1 MKLLRVILI
10 NKGMGLMA
18 VEEIKDNNDNT
29 IKLEFNSEE
38 ALLEFEKELLLN
50 QATVY
55 EASIERLK
63 KEQLECI
70 TKHKIDLEEY
80 KLERYKAEL
89 EFNKSTRRMEIIVIG
104 IITLLI
110 AIIISLAVCFNNST
124 IEITSTSEAYNGEVA
139 EDKVDKDN
147 NSNVYKEL
155 DDEDNY

>member
-1 MKLLRVILI
+1 
-10 NKGMGLMA
+10 MA
-18 VEEIKDNNDNT
+18 VEKVKDSNDEK
-29 IKLEFNSEE
+29 IKLEFPSEE
-38 ALLEFEKELLLN
+38 ALLRFEKDLLLN

-110 AIIISLAVCFNNST
+110 VSVISLAVCFNNST
-124 IEITSTSEAYNGEVA
+124 IEITSTSEAYNGEIA
-139 EDKVDKDN
+139 ESKANTKDVN
-147 NSNVYKEL
+147 NNVYKEL